1 MENVL
6 SLSISKDGH
15 FHSQSLGNF
24 EYLSVIVA
32 LPSSTGTKPHS
43 QLYTP
48 KSHCFKHNSGS
59 SSSHVGHIVIT
70 MAADSCFL
78 GQEVQKNKQT
88 TTTTNNNNKKN
99 RVEVIKQ

>member
-1 MENVL
+1 M
-6 SLSISKDGH
+6 SLSITKDGH

-59 SSSHVGHIVIT
+59 SSSRVGHIVII

-78 GQEVQKNKQT
+78 GQEVQKKKNKQ
-88 TTTTNNNNKKN
+88 NNQQQQQKN